1 MLKKI
6 PLILSFLIILSFFSY
21 GQEQKGYLVPFII
34 INGDTIPE
42 INLPSVWIISPRVFK
57 SKQEERRWNKL
68 VRNVKKVYPYALICQ
83 IKMKEYEAQM
93 DKLSSDSEKRTLM
106 KKAEKELQDQF
117 EEQVKNMTFSQGKI
131 LIKLIDRQ
139 TDKTA
144 YALVKE
150 FRGNIRAIFWG
161 SLARIFGINLN
172 TEYDAE
178 GTDKE
183 IEQIVQLI
191 DMGII

>member
-1 MLKKI
+1 
-6 PLILSFLIILSFFSY
+6 
-21 GQEQKGYLVPFII
+21 
-34 INGDTIPE
+34 
-42 INLPSVWIISPRVFK
+42 
-57 SKQEERRWNKL
+57 
-68 VRNVKKVYPYALICQ
+68 
-83 IKMKEYEAQM
+83 MKDYETQM

-178 GTDKE
+178 GSDKE
-183 IEQIVQLI
+183 IEQIIQLI
-191 DMGII
+191 EMGII